1 MILNAAWAIMTKPN
15 RITCPIKTFAIR
27 LYAEISLLCSL
38 TVVCADVRYT
48 GTTFVAKQNNVIGF
62 YN

>member
-1 MILNAAWAIMTKPN
+1 MTKPN

-38 TVVCADVRYT
+38 TVVCGDVRYT
-48 GTTFVAKQNNVIGF
+48 GTVFVAKQNKCYRF
-62 YN
+62 L